1 MDASNLIIDNGNST
15 DHTNGIPE
23 ELTLP
28 GMEDR
33 SLDGV
38 NGTLRS
44 MQLDSMSEAISELE
58 KNEAVQSSM
67 GKVEDES
74 TLYEQNKS
82 VKIIASHIY
91 YQTRSAESK

>member
-23 ELTLP
+23 KLTLP
-28 GMEDR
+28 AMEDQ

-44 MQLDSMSEAISELE
+44 MRLDSMSEAISELE

-67 GKVEDES
+67 GKVEDEL
-74 TLYEQNKS
+74 TIYEQNKS
-82 VKIIASHIY
+82 SNVS
-91 YQTRSAESK
+91 QVCCF